1 LQWIGKLLLQ
11 EGIKKCKLYSL
22 LIISFEKMFA
32 KTFTR
37 FARSKTA
44 FRRFSAD
51 HHHAPPK
58 EGFEGF
64 VRKYLPEDRH
74 VSLLG

>member
-1 LQWIGKLLLQ
+1 
-11 EGIKKCKLYSL
+11 
-22 LIISFEKMFA
+22 MFA